1 MFLSTHHL
9 AGHSITMIR
18 ALNQKFRRRTIHA
31 KSSSSVFMRALEY
44 TSRNFCRR
52 SNLHG
57 FKYTQAR
64 AKSTESDK
72 HAINHCIWYFLCLVS
87 FVLAI
92 YLITLV
98 LIKYTTTPT
107 ITTVET
113 TNYPIWNVQFPAVT
127 FCNINKVY
135 APATTNIREKL

>member
-1 MFLSTHHL
+1 
-9 AGHSITMIR
+9 MIQ

-31 KSSSSVFMRALEY
+31 KGSSSSIMMRSLKY
-44 TSRNFCRR
+44 TSKNFCSR

-64 AKSTESDK
+64 DGNQF
-72 HAINHCIWYFLCLVS
+72 INHGIWYLLCLMS
-87 FVLAI
+87 FVLSSYMI
-92 YLITLV
+92 RIV
-98 LIKYTTTPT
+98 MIKYTTTPT

-113 TNYPIWNVQFPAVT
+113 NNHPIWNVKFPAVT

-135 APATTNIREKL
+135 EPATRNIRAKL

>member
-1 MFLSTHHL
+1 
-9 AGHSITMIR
+9 
-18 ALNQKFRRRTIHA
+18 
-31 KSSSSVFMRALEY
+31 MRALKY
-44 TSRNFCRR
+44 TSKNFCRR

-64 AKSTESDK
+64 KETSPSDDNF
-72 HAINHCIWYFLCLVS
+72 INHCIWYFLCLVG

-92 YLITLV
+92 YLIQLV

-113 TNYPIWNVQFPAVT
+113 TNYPIWNVKFPAVT

-135 APATTNIREKL
+135 APATDTIREKL